1 MPDVSIKVMSMNPKR
16 EYSIEVKGL
25 DQEQLPD
32 YVSKTYRDLI
42 DLLGAEQIDIKVD
55 SVAITADTKKLKAKW
70 TPELQQDINAYHN
83 LDAEVELTGILS
95 EQIALEID
103 QEIEQGGGIYTVQTL
118 SRALLSV
125 RKCPQKGNI
134 HQLSQ
139 VII

>member
-55 SVAITADTKKLKAKW
+55 NDNKELLTEEKSIGQYQKEELADLRKMWA
-70 TPELQQDINAYHN
+70 N
-83 LDAEVELTGILS
+83 G
-95 EQIALEID
+95 
-103 QEIEQGGGIYTVQTL
+103 EIE
-118 SRALLSV
+118 
-125 RKCPQKGNI
+125 N
-134 HQLSQ
+134 
-139 VII
+139 

>member
-55 SVAITADTKKLKAKW
+55 MVVKNNYWLRIYKD
-70 TPELQQDINAYHN
+70 LQLMIRNCRY
-83 LDAEVELTGILS
+83 TGQGFDSPHLHHYGD
-95 EQIALEID
+95 EI
-103 QEIEQGGGIYTVQTL
+103 
-118 SRALLSV
+118 
-125 RKCPQKGNI
+125 GNR
-134 HQLSQ
+134 Q
-139 VII
+139 V

>member
-55 SVAITADTKKLKAKW
+55 NDNKELLTEEKSIGQYQKEEFADLRKMWA
-70 TPELQQDINAYHN
+70 N
-83 LDAEVELTGILS
+83 G
-95 EQIALEID
+95 
-103 QEIEQGGGIYTVQTL
+103 EIE
-118 SRALLSV
+118 
-125 RKCPQKGNI
+125 N
-134 HQLSQ
+134 
-139 VII
+139 

>member
-55 SVAITADTKKLKAKW
+55 NDNKELLTEEKSIGQYQKRRTRRFKKDVGKW
-70 TPELQQDINAYHN
+70 RN
-83 LDAEVELTGILS
+83 
-95 EQIALEID
+95 
-103 QEIEQGGGIYTVQTL
+103 
-118 SRALLSV
+118 
-125 RKCPQKGNI
+125 
-134 HQLSQ
+134 
-139 VII
+139 

>member
-55 SVAITADTKKLKAKW
+55 NDSTAQLLVEQDVVNKRIKEHCDSNDVAQLRKRKEKYPDTDL
-70 TPELQQDINAYHN
+70 
-83 LDAEVELTGILS
+83 LDF
-95 EQIALEID
+95 
-103 QEIEQGGGIYTVQTL
+103 Y
-118 SRALLSV
+118 
-125 RKCPQKGNI
+125 KP
-134 HQLSQ
+134 
-139 VII
+139 

>member
-55 SVAITADTKKLKAKW
+55 NDNKELLTEEKSIGQHQYAELADLRKKWA
-70 TPELQQDINAYHN
+70 N
-83 LDAEVELTGILS
+83 G
-95 EQIALEID
+95 
-103 QEIEQGGGIYTVQTL
+103 EIE
-118 SRALLSV
+118 
-125 RKCPQKGNI
+125 N
-134 HQLSQ
+134 
-139 VII
+139 

>member
-55 SVAITADTKKLKAKW
+55 NDNKELLTEEKSIGQYQKEELADLRKMWA
-70 TPELQQDINAYHN
+70 N
-83 LDAEVELTGILS
+83 G
-95 EQIALEID
+95 
-103 QEIEQGGGIYTVQTL
+103 EIEI
-118 SRALLSV
+118 
-125 RKCPQKGNI
+125 
-134 HQLSQ
+134 
-139 VII
+139 

>member
-55 SVAITADTKKLKAKW
+55 NGSKSQL
-70 TPELQQDINAYHN
+70 L
-83 LDAEVELTGILS
+83 VEDDVG
-95 EQIALEID
+95 LE
-103 QEIEQGGGIYTVQTL
+103 
-118 SRALLSV
+118 
-125 RKCPQKGNI
+125 N
-134 HQLSQ
+134 
-139 VII
+139 

>member
-55 SVAITADTKKLKAKW
+55 NDNKELLTEEKSIGQYQKEEFADLRKMWANG
-70 TPELQQDINAYHN
+70 DIEN
-83 LDAEVELTGILS
+83 
-95 EQIALEID
+95 
-103 QEIEQGGGIYTVQTL
+103 
-118 SRALLSV
+118 
-125 RKCPQKGNI
+125 
-134 HQLSQ
+134 
-139 VII
+139 

>member
-55 SVAITADTKKLKAKW
+55 NDNK
-70 TPELQQDINAYHN
+70 ELLTEEKSIGQYQKEE
-83 LDAEVELTGILS
+83 LAELRKMWANG
-95 EQIALEID
+95 
-103 QEIEQGGGIYTVQTL
+103 EIE
-118 SRALLSV
+118 
-125 RKCPQKGNI
+125 N
-134 HQLSQ
+134 
-139 VII
+139 